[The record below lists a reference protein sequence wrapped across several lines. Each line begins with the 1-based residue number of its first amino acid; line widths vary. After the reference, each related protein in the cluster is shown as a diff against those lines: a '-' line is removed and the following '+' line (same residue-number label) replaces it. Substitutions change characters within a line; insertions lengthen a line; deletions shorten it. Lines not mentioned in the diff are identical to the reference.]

1 MFDPKDDPELQT
13 VLTGSDYWK
22 GNKTEFL
29 EQFRS
34 KLNQFAE
41 SFDKTRPNTLHPI
54 LKEQL
59 KQLISEYLEGKGA
72 IILNQY
78 VDSIENLASFLSR
91 GINQDK

>member
-1 MFDPKDDPELQT
+1 MFDPKDDPELQKI
-13 VLTGSDYWK
+13 LTGSDYWK
-22 GNKTEFL
+22 RDSKEFI
-29 EQFRS
+29 EKFS
-34 KLNQFAE
+34 GKLKQFAN

-59 KQLISEYLEGKGA
+59 KQLIDEYLEGQGA
-72 IILNQY
+72 ITLNQY